1 VFRHLD
7 ETPVTRD
14 VRGQATQGA
23 GR

>member
-7 ETPVTRD
+7 EAPVTRD